1 MKHIKKFESFSVN
14 EELVSAIEV
23 QAYKRM
29 TQEIKKVLIDLEES
43 EKGPVGGYAP
53 QGYYPDVERFYDTP
67 SYEDQCGSARWKINR
82 ILKDW

>member
-29 TQEIKKVLIDLEES
+29 TQEIKTVLIDLEES
-43 EKGPVGGYAP
+43 EKAPVDEPKGY
-53 QGYYPDVERFYDTP
+53 
-67 SYEDQCGSARWKINR
+67 
-82 ILKDW
+82 